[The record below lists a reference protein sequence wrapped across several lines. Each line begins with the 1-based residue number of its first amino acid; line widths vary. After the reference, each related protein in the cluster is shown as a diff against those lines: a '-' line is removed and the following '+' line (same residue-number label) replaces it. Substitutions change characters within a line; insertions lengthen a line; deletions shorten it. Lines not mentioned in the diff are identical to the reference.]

1 MRLLLSPALLIAVLL
16 PRAAVAAPPDPCL
29 VAPCLVAY
37 AQNRIAIDADGNF
50 NDPDDWP
57 ATPLTLALIARAG
70 LQDRLVHYS
79 YNDSLGDTANDPAM
93 SAEMERS
100 TLGGA
105 DQFGFDRTRF
115 FDCQKELAAAIDN
128 LRAEIE
134 ASSATDPLFII
145 AAGPMEVLWRALSAA
160 DPGETQHVT
169 VISHS
174 PWNDNRVSAP
184 DMTHTATDVKALGV
198 KWIEIADQ
206 NRRLYTGT
214 DHAPWPHTYTGG
226 DYKPWAWL
234 HDATRE
240 GLRWIYDRMAVSGK
254 PDVSDAGMAYFLLHN
269 DPYATPDKLRLSLG
283 DWAVPP
289 AGSDLPVLPPCP
301 ALPPGDVQ
309 ASAGRRR
316 RAPVLLRRACSRRA
330 REAAVR
336 APRPD

>member
-1 MRLLLSPALLIAVLL
+1 MTRLWICLVALAAVLL
-16 PRAAVAAPPDPCL
+16 PQGASAAADPCL
-29 VAPCLVAY
+29 SAPCTVAY
-37 AQNRIAIDADGNF
+37 GGGRIAVDVDGNF
-50 NDPDDWP
+50 NDPDDWA
-57 ATPLTLALIARAG
+57 ATPVILALIARKG
-70 LQDRLVHYS
+70 LQSRLVHFD
-79 YNDSLGDTANDPAM
+79 YNNSLGVTLSEMARQM
-93 SAEMERS
+93 RQSA
-100 TLGGA
+100 LDGA
-105 DQFGFDRTRF
+105 QKFGFSASRF
-115 FDCQKELAAAIDN
+115 FDCQSALDAAIAS
-128 LRAEIE
+128 LRAQIN
-134 ASSATDPLFII
+134 ASSATDPLFVI
-145 AAGPMEVLWRALSAA
+145 AAGPMEVLWRALRAA

-234 HDATRE
+234 HDATRD
-240 GLRWIYDRMAVSGK
+240 GLRWTYDRMTLSGK
-254 PDVSDAGMAYFLLHN
+254 PDVSDAGMAYFLLHT